1 MAIVKTGNALTTSL
15 QQPGNVVSN
24 DGYGL
29 LTSTVNYTG
38 NDGGTPILKGSAHP
52 EFSFM
57 KAWKIAREYRSLEFV
72 GYKVDYVGICS
83 EADGEAEDP
92 GLWTEATNTIAN
104 ISGAA
109 SLASEGITSHPNFFD
124 GTVPEGLDPED
135 FMIAGH
141 GTGTGSAPVYPA
153 STLVTTP
160 VQEYVGMKGAH
171 FKKVGTTYQF
181 TGFKDP
187 NSLYRGYY
195 GKSNYLAATTG
206 LSGIIYTS
214 SDAVVQKFIE
224 NVGHSSLEN
233 GWTGGPLLVPNFMG
247 EYWEGANGAQLLLS
261 GVNFEQYGHIYKCS
275 YQIRINMEGWP
286 RAVYPQFTA

>member
-38 NDGGTPILKGSAHP
+38 NDGGTPILKGSDHP

>member
-1 MAIVKTGNALTTSL
+1 MAVNKKGNALTTAV
-15 QQPGNVVSN
+15 QQTNCNVTN

-29 LTSTVNYTG
+29 LTSTVNWQG
-38 NDGGTPILKGSAHP
+38 DLAGIPVLKGSDHP

-57 KAWKIAREYRSLEFV
+57 KAWKIQREFTTTSRIE
-72 GYKVDYVGICS
+72 YKVDYVGICT
-83 EADGEAEDP
+83 EADGEAESP
-92 GLWTEATNTIAN
+92 GQWTEATNTIAN

-153 STLVTTP
+153 STLVTG
-160 VQEYVGMKGAH
+160 EYVGMKGAH

-187 NSLYRGYY
+187 NSIYRGYY

>member
-1 MAIVKTGNALTTSL
+1 MAVNKKGNALTTAV
-15 QQPGNVVSN
+15 QQTNCNVTN

-29 LTSTVNYTG
+29 LTSTVNWQG
-38 NDGGTPILKGSAHP
+38 DLAGIPVLKGSDHP

-57 KAWKIAREYRSLEFV
+57 KAWKIQREFTTTSRIE
-72 GYKVDYVGICS
+72 YKVDYVGICT
-83 EADGEAEDP
+83 EAAGDAESP
-92 GLWTEATNTIAN
+92 GLWTVATNTIAN

-109 SLASEGITSHPNFFD
+109 SLATEGITSHPNFFD
-124 GTVPEGLDPED
+124 GTVPDGLDPED

-153 STLVTTP
+153 STLVTG
-160 VQEYVGMKGAH
+160 EYVGMKGAH

>member
-1 MAIVKTGNALTTSL
+1 MAVNKKGNPLTTAV
-15 QQPGNVVSN
+15 QQTNCNVTN

-29 LTSTVNYTG
+29 LTSTVNWQGDLTG
-38 NDGGTPILKGSAHP
+38 LPILKGSDHP

-57 KAWKIAREYRSLEFV
+57 KAWKIQREFTTTSRIE
-72 GYKVDYVGICS
+72 YKVDYVGICT
-83 EADGEAEDP
+83 EAAGDAESP
-92 GLWTEATNTIAN
+92 GLWTVATNTIAN

-109 SLASEGITSHPNFFD
+109 SLATEGITSHPNFFD
-124 GTVPEGLDPED
+124 GTVPDGLDPED

-153 STLVTTP
+153 STLVTG
-160 VQEYVGMKGAH
+160 EYVGMKGAH

-275 YQIRINMEGWP
+275 YQIRINLEGWP
-286 RAVYPQFTA
+286 QAVYPLFV

>member
-1 MAIVKTGNALTTSL
+1 MAVNKKGNPLTTAV
-15 QQPGNVVSN
+15 QQTNCNVTN

-29 LTSTVNYTG
+29 LTSTVNWQG
-38 NDGGTPILKGSAHP
+38 DLAGTPVLKGSDHP

-57 KAWKIAREYRSLEFV
+57 KAWKIQREFTTTSRIE
-72 GYKVDYVGICS
+72 YKVDYVGICT
-83 EADGEAEDP
+83 EADGESETP
-92 GLWTEATNTIAN
+92 GAWTVATNTVAN

-153 STLVTTP
+153 STLVTG
-160 VQEYVGMKGAH
+160 EYVGMKGAH

-187 NSLYRGYY
+187 NVLYRGYY
-195 GKSNYLAATTG
+195 GKSNYLAPTTG

-214 SDAVVQKFIE
+214 SDAVVQRFIS
-224 NVGHSSLEN
+224 NVGHSSLLN
-233 GWTGGPLLVPNFMG
+233 GWDAGPLLVPAFMG
-247 EYWEGANGAQLLLS
+247 EDWEGAFGAQLLLS
-261 GVNFEQYGHIYKCS
+261 GVNFEQYGHVYKCS
-275 YQIRINMEGWP
+275 YQIRINKEGWP
-286 RAVYPQFTA
+286 QAVYPLFV

>member
-1 MAIVKTGNALTTSL
+1 MAVNKKGNALTTAV
-15 QQPGNVVSN
+15 QQTNCNVTN

-29 LTSTVNYTG
+29 LTSTVNWQG
-38 NDGGTPILKGSAHP
+38 DLAGTPVLKGSDHP

-57 KAWKIAREYRSLEFV
+57 KAWKIQREFTTTSRIE
-72 GYKVDYVGICS
+72 YKVDYVGICT
-83 EADGEAEDP
+83 EADGEAESP
-92 GLWTEATNTIAN
+92 GQWTEATNTIAN

-153 STLVTTP
+153 STLVTG
-160 VQEYVGMKGAH
+160 EYVGMKGAH

>member
-1 MAIVKTGNALTTSL
+1 MAIVKTGNNLTNAL
-15 QQPGNVVSN
+15 QQPGAVVSN

-29 LTSTVNYTG
+29 LTSTVTWVGDDN
-38 NDGGTPILKGSAHP
+38 GTPILKGSAHP
-52 EFSFM
+52 EFDFM
-57 KAWKIAREYRSLEFV
+57 KAWKIAREYRAAEYV
-72 GYKVDYVGICS
+72 GHKVEYVGICT
-83 EADGEAEDP
+83 EADGESENP
-92 GLWTEATNTIAN
+92 GLWTVATNTIAN

-124 GTVPEGLDPED
+124 GTVPDGLDPED

-153 STLVTTP
+153 STLVTG
-160 VQEYVGMKGAH
+160 EYVGMKGAH

-187 NSLYRGYY
+187 NAIYRGYY

-224 NVGHSSLEN
+224 NVGHSSLLN
-233 GWTGGPLLVPNFMG
+233 GWAAGPLLVPTFMG
-247 EYWEGANGAQLLLS
+247 EDDWEGPNGAQLLLS

>member
-52 EFSFM
+52 EFAFM

>member
-38 NDGGTPILKGSAHP
+38 NDGGTPILKGSDHP
-52 EFSFM
+52 EFAFM

-92 GLWTEATNTIAN
+92 GEWTEATNTIAN

>member
-1 MAIVKTGNALTTSL
+1 MAVNKKGNALTTAV
-15 QQPGNVVSN
+15 QQTNCNVTN

-29 LTSTVNYTG
+29 LTSTVNWQG
-38 NDGGTPILKGSAHP
+38 DLAGIPVLKGSDHP

-57 KAWKIAREYRSLEFV
+57 KAWKIQREFTTTSRIE
-72 GYKVDYVGICS
+72 YKVDYVGICT
-83 EADGEAEDP
+83 EADGEAESP
-92 GLWTEATNTIAN
+92 GQWTEATNTIAN

-109 SLASEGITSHPNFFD
+109 SLATEGITSHPNFFD
-124 GTVPEGLDPED
+124 GTVPDGLDPED

-153 STLVTTP
+153 STLVTG
-160 VQEYVGMKGAH
+160 EYVGMKGAH

-187 NSLYRGYY
+187 NSIYRGYY

>member
-1 MAIVKTGNALTTSL
+1 MAVIKKGDALTTAV
-15 QQPGNVVSN
+15 QQTNCNVTN

-29 LTSTVNYTG
+29 LTSTVNWQG
-38 NDGGTPILKGSAHP
+38 DLAGIPVLKGSDHP

-57 KAWKIAREYRSLEFV
+57 KAWKIQREFTTTSRIE
-72 GYKVDYVGICS
+72 YKVDYVGICT
-83 EADGEAEDP
+83 EADGEAESP
-92 GLWTEATNTIAN
+92 GQWTEATNTIAN

-153 STLVTTP
+153 STLVTG
-160 VQEYVGMKGAH
+160 EYVGMKGAH